1 MNSPFRKNAA
11 DYWANGISAIP
22 IEPGTKQPARGI
34 KNWSGYCD
42 NLPKSETRSDWLHS
56 YNKYGIGVCLGIS
69 VAPEFRLG
77 AVDVDDDSLVDVVKA
92 ILGHC
97 PCAKRGK
104 KGITYF
110 VRVPKTNRVK
120 SCKITNHTKSGLIDI
135 LIGGRLT
142 VLPPTIHPE
151 TLEPYV
157 WIGSPLLGTNIEG
170 LPIFDD
176 QKFAL
181 LKMVIGSEESSI
193 VATGQSTHEAGIRLT
208 AKLVRHGA
216 DDDTITSV
224 FRALLPADYKGN
236 SLDELQEWINSA
248 REKGFA
254 EPPAGIQP
262 KSAADRLCSYFDLSG
277 ATLFHDVAKCS
288 YMSVPFGKDGIRHIA
303 LRSSEGRMWL
313 TKLIFDNEGRAL
325 NTRALDEA
333 VNLLEARARFSF
345 SMYPTHVRLGGSN
358 DRVVIDLGRDD
369 GRQVIIK
376 ADGWSVGIEPEE
388 KLIRSP
394 GFGALPTP
402 TRGGDLNALKR
413 LLGLQDEAWI
423 LVLAFLLACLQPAG
437 PYMLLLLEGEQGS
450 GKSFFC
456 KLLKCIIDPNQVEKA
471 RLPASERD
479 LMIHAK
485 DYFLLSFDNVSGMK
499 SDLSDALC
507 VLATGGGF
515 ATRKLYTNDEL
526 FVFNYM
532 RPIMI
537 NGIAD
542 FANRPDLLERA
553 IPLKL
558 STINE
563 SRRKTE
569 GQMLAEFADLLPGFL
584 GQLYDIVGAALAT
597 LPKITAR
604 NRLRMADTGRWLM
617 ACEPHTG
624 LIPGSFMKALVKA
637 QDDVFVE
644 RALNDVVVGELLNLV
659 SGAPFESTVQEL
671 FERIAPGFKEPTR
684 NFPPTP
690 QHLSKHLARLKPAMA
705 KAGLHFAW
713 FAKTKEGRR
722 IRVWLA
728 GQEGKPAD
736 VPVKYPRY

>member
-1 MNSPFRKNAA
+1 
-11 DYWANGISAIP
+11 
-22 IEPGTKQPARGI
+22 
-34 KNWSGYCD
+34 
-42 NLPKSETRSDWLHS
+42 
-56 YNKYGIGVCLGIS
+56 
-69 VAPEFRLG
+69 
-77 AVDVDDDSLVDVVKA
+77 
-92 ILGHC
+92 
-97 PCAKRGK
+97 
-104 KGITYF
+104 
-110 VRVPKTNRVK
+110 
-120 SCKITNHTKSGLIDI
+120 
-135 LIGGRLT
+135 
-142 VLPPTIHPE
+142 
-151 TLEPYV
+151 
-157 WIGSPLLGTNIEG
+157 
-170 LPIFDD
+170 
-176 QKFAL
+176 
-181 LKMVIGSEESSI
+181 
-193 VATGQSTHEAGIRLT
+193 T

-216 DDDTITSV
+216 DDETITSV
-224 FRALLPADYKGN
+224 FQALLPAAYKGN
-236 SLDELQEWINSA
+236 SLDELQEWISSA

-254 EPPAGIQP
+254 EPAAGIQQIQP

-277 ATLFHDVAKCS
+277 ATLFHDEAKRS
-288 YMSVPFGKDGIRHIA
+288 YMTVPFNNDGVRHIA

-313 TKLIFDNEGRAL
+313 TKLIFDHESRAL
-325 NTRALDEA
+325 STRALDEA

-345 SMYPTHVRLGGSN
+345 STYSTHLRLGGSK
-358 DRVVIDLGRDD
+358 DRVVIDLGHDN

-376 ADGWSVGIEPEE
+376 AGGWTVGVEREE

-394 GFGALPTP
+394 GFGTLPTP
-402 TRGGDLNALKR
+402 SRGGDLNELKR
-413 LLGLQDEAWI
+413 LLGLSDETWV

-437 PYMLLLLEGEQGS
+437 PYMLLLVEGEQGS

-456 KLLKCIIDPNQVEKA
+456 KILKRIIDPNQVEKA
-471 RLPASERD
+471 RLPDSERD

-515 ATRKLYTNDEL
+515 ATRRLYTDDEL
-526 FVFNYM
+526 FVFAYM

-558 STINE
+558 PTIDE
-563 SRRKTE
+563 RRRKTE
-569 GQMLAEFADLLPGFL
+569 GQMLAEFAEILPGIL

-597 LPKITAR
+597 LPKIKAP
-604 NRLRMADTGRWLM
+604 NKLRMADTGRWLM

-624 LIPGSFMKALVKA
+624 LTPGSFMKELVKA

-644 RALNDVVVGELLNLV
+644 RALNDVVVGQLLGLV
-659 SGAPFESTVQEL
+659 SGVPFESTAQEL

-705 KAGLHFAW
+705 KAGLHFEW
-713 FAKTKEGRR
+713 LAKTREGRR
-722 IRVWLA
+722 IRIWLT
-728 GQEGKPAD
+728 GQEGKPAA
-736 VPVKYPRY
+736 VPVKYPKH